1 MSEILWSDRKRWT
14 FFALPFTFTKYS
26 MSEDRFFISRGF
38 LNKSED
44 EVRLYRITDV
54 SLKRSFGQR
63 IFGLGTIL
71 VSSGDKTLRDFEIKN
86 IKNSKDVK
94 EQLSELVD
102 KQRDAKRVSGREFID
117 GPDEFDEV

>member
-1 MSEILWSDRKRWT
+1 MADIIWSDRKRWT

-26 MSEDRFFISRGF
+26 LSDDRFFINKGV
-38 LNKSED
+38 LNKTED

-63 IFGLGTIL
+63 IFGLGTIE

-102 KQRDAKRVSGREFID
+102 KQRDAKRVSGREFLD
-117 GPDEFDEV
+117 GPDSYDEV

>member
-26 MSEDRFFISRGF
+26 LSDDRFFINKGF
-38 LNKSED
+38 LSKTED

-63 IFGLGTIL
+63 IFGLGTIE

-102 KQRDAKRVSGREFID
+102 KQRDAKRVSGREFLD
-117 GPDEFDEV
+117 GPDSYDEV

>member
-1 MSEILWSDRKRWT
+1 MADIIWSDRKRWT

-26 MSEDRFFISRGF
+26 MSEDRFFINKGF
-38 LNKSED
+38 LSKTED

-54 SLKRSFGQR
+54 SLVRSFGQR

-71 VSSGDKTLRDFEIKN
+71 VSSGDKTLKDFEIKN
-86 IKNSKDVK
+86 IKHSKDVK

-102 KQRDAKRVSGREFID
+102 KQRDLKRVSGREFID
-117 GPDEFDEV
+117 GPDGMDEY

>member
-1 MSEILWSDRKRWT
+1 MADIIWTDKKRWT
-14 FFALPFTFTKYS
+14 FFALPLTFTRYS
-26 MSEDRFFISRGF
+26 LSEDRFFVSRGF

-54 SLKRSFGQR
+54 SLKRSFAQR

-71 VSSGDKTLRDFEIKN
+71 VSSGDKTLKDFEVKN

-102 KQRDAKRVSGREFID
+102 KQRDLKRVSGREFLD
-117 GPDEFDEV
+117 GPDGYDEV